1 MEVQRHKSPLSQG
14 TYKLASCLYLSLP
27 RPETWETTPLRGI
40 GSILKRVAWPVMDFA
55 GARIKPLFYYATEIL
70 VFFCRA
76 SYF

>member
-1 MEVQRHKSPLSQG
+1 MEVQGHKSLWSQG
-14 TYKLASCLYLSLP
+14 IYKLVSCLSFSLP
-27 RPETWETTPLRGI
+27 RPETWETTTLCGI
-40 GSILKRVAWPVMDFA
+40 GFILKRAAWPVMDFA